1 VSVGSTL
8 RDALRVY
15 RLLWSRSV
23 LVAAIVYALIALV
36 QLVEHAAGG
45 GAAALLGLIAAAASL
60 AGPALVQGALIG
72 IVRNV
77 HEGRAPESIKQL
89 LGDARGRLW
98 RLIGAAFVYAF
109 GIIGGLLLFV
119 VPGLIVVARWSL
131 MPAVVML
138 EGKGVG
144 DARRRSRELVRGHTF
159 AVFMCLLLSG
169 LVVAAPAVVVLTAR
183 TGFGSSTFVN
193 FVWSALTAPFIAH
206 LLTVIYYRRAE
217 FTRPVIDPAVLQWE
231 NVWEGR

>member
-1 VSVGSTL
+1 MSVGATL
-8 RDALRVY
+8 ADAFSVY

-23 LVAAIVYALIALV
+23 LVAAIVYALIALL
-36 QLVEHAAGG
+36 QIVEHAANG
-45 GAAALLGLIAAAASL
+45 GAAKLLAFFVAITTL

-77 HEGRAPESIKQL
+77 HEGRAPESVGRAL
-89 LGDARGRLW
+89 ENART
-98 RLIGAAFVYAF
+98 RLIRLVGAAFVYAF
-109 GIIGGLLLFV
+109 GIFGGLLLLI

-138 EGKGVG
+138 EGKTVG
-144 DARRRSRELVRGHTF
+144 EARRRSRELVLGQSVP
-159 AVFMCLLLSG
+159 VFVCLFLSG
-169 LVVAAPAVVVLTAR
+169 VVIVAPSIVLLFAKP
-183 TGFGSSTFVN
+183 GFGTTTFID
-193 FVWSALTAPFIAH
+193 FAWSALTAPFVAH

-217 FTRPVIDPAVLQWE
+217 AGRPVIHPEVLRWK

>member
-1 VSVGSTL
+1 VAIGATL

-15 RLLWSRSV
+15 RLLWARSV

-36 QLVEHAAGG
+36 QLVEHAAGSTG
-45 GAAALLGLIAAAASL
+45 AALLGLLAAAASL
-60 AGPALVQGALIG
+60 AGPALVQGSLIG

-77 HEGRAPESIKQL
+77 HEGRAPESIQQL
-89 LGDARGRLW
+89 LGDARARLW

-109 GIIGGLLLFV
+109 GIIGGLLLLI

-138 EGKGVG
+138 EGKSVG
-144 DARRRSRELVRGHTF
+144 DARRRSRELVNGHSF

-169 LVVAAPAVVVLTAR
+169 LVVAAPAVAVLSAHR
-183 TGFGSSTFVN
+183 GFGTSTFVN

-206 LLTVIYYRRAE
+206 LLTVIYYRRSEPA
-217 FTRPVIDPAVLQWE
+217 RPVIDPAVLEWK
-231 NVWEGR
+231 NVWAGR